1 MTDWLHN
8 LSVPWMALAVF
19 GTTYFLAAAIFAVV
33 NLIAKAERAR
43 AFKAISPGLLPPLG
57 ILFGLFVAFTAAQV
71 WSDIDRANAAVTRE
85 AGALGAVEILAA
97 GFPGEPEARFRALI
111 SQYIRQAAT
120 EEWPMMAR
128 RNGPFQITP
137 PTLAEALQFTL
148 TLTPQNQG
156 QVAAQREIAA
166 SLENALDARRQ
177 RIIISLSQVNL
188 VKWSCLAVQAL
199 CILLAIAMVHIDNRR
214 GSAIAMGIFATG
226 IAVSVLLIAAHDR
239 PFTGQISVGPDPLL
253 QLLPKGNTG

>member
-111 SQYIRQAAT
+111 SRYIRQAAT

-156 QVAAQREIAA
+156 QVAA
-166 SLENALDARRQ
+166 
-177 RIIISLSQVNL
+177 
-188 VKWSCLAVQAL
+188 
-199 CILLAIAMVHIDNRR
+199 
-214 GSAIAMGIFATG
+214 
-226 IAVSVLLIAAHDR
+226 
-239 PFTGQISVGPDPLL
+239 
-253 QLLPKGNTG
+253 

>member
-43 AFKAISPGLLPPLG
+43 AFKAISPRLLPPLG

-128 RNGPFQITP
+128 CNGPFQITP

-156 QVAAQREIAA
+156 QVAA
-166 SLENALDARRQ
+166 
-177 RIIISLSQVNL
+177 
-188 VKWSCLAVQAL
+188 
-199 CILLAIAMVHIDNRR
+199 
-214 GSAIAMGIFATG
+214 
-226 IAVSVLLIAAHDR
+226 
-239 PFTGQISVGPDPLL
+239 
-253 QLLPKGNTG
+253 